1 METIKKKLSWNY
13 GEANAEIF
21 AAAHESESSGIDK
34 KMDLENNSAG
44 RVIGTLYSSN
54 QIVSI
59 VQDWTDNGKLWRIKN
74 NELVVTNTGG
84 KL

>member
-1 METIKKKLSWNY
+1 
-13 GEANAEIF
+13 
-21 AAAHESESSGIDK
+21 
-34 KMDLENNSAG
+34 MDLKNNSAG

>member
-1 METIKKKLSWNY
+1 M
-13 GEANAEIF
+13 F